1 MGNQKRAKYKPVFTE
16 LNKEQRKAEQKE
28 PDGEAFS

>member
-16 LNKEQRKAEQKE
+16 LTKEHRKVEQKE
-28 PDGEAFS
+28 LDREAFS